1 MSMRQTKHQMIYKS
15 LGLMERLIY
24 RYEEHFKIYGIYP
37 SRIYL
42 QSPEFEQYTECFP
55 ASAVTPFRDGHFYF
69 RGAEVL
75 LKK

>member
-1 MSMRQTKHQMIYKS
+1 MIRQTKHQMIYQS

-24 RYEEHFKIYGIYP
+24 RYNEHFKTYGVYP
-37 SRIYL
+37 VRIYL
-42 QSPEFEQYTECFP
+42 QSPEFEQYKEQF
-55 ASAVTPFRDGHFYF
+55 ARDINFMDDHFYF